1 MGRAAHPW
9 NNPLKAVV
17 SHRIEESQPA
27 AVWFVSLNLNSSGV
41 EDLLEI
47 ILMLCLSFNQWQS
60 ELNLEAAPLCTSS
73 LIFLTLSLIF

>member
-17 SHRIEESQPA
+17 SHRIEESQLA
-27 AVWFVSLNLNSSGV
+27 AVWFVSLNLNSSGI

-60 ELNLEAAPLCTSS
+60 EFKPGGSSIVQFILN
-73 LIFLTLSLIF
+73 FLTLSIIF